1 MGTVHPPAQVKLFCA
16 LLVAPTLPLEEIE
29 TVLVENYGVIVLR
42 STPMPFTQ
50 TAYYER
56 EMGANLTRLYV
67 AFDPLI
73 SIAALAT
80 VKHMTN
86 QLEARWATSHGQ
98 RRVNIDPGYLDLAKV
113 VLASTKDH
121 SHRLYIG
128 DGICA
133 EVTLRYRQHA
143 FQPWEWT
150 YPDYRVPA
158 TLTFF
163 QQLRALYK
171 GQLRPLRY
179 ASPSDQA
186 GHQVPKLS

>member
-1 MGTVHPPAQVKLFCA
+1 MGTVHPSVPVKLFCA
-16 LLVAPTLPLEEIE
+16 LLVAPSFPLEEIATALAE
-29 TVLVENYGVIVLR
+29 TYGVIVLR
-42 STPMPFTQ
+42 STPMLFTQ
-50 TAYYER
+50 TTYYER
-56 EMGANLTRLYV
+56 EMGTNLTRLYV
-67 AFDPLI
+67 ACDPLV
-73 SIAALAT
+73 SIADLPT
-80 VKHMTN
+80 VKHTTN
-86 QLEARWATSHGQ
+86 KLEARWSTAQGQ

-128 DGICA
+128 DGIFA

-163 QQLRALYK
+163 HQLRALYK
-171 GQLRPLRY
+171 RQLRALPRATL
-179 ASPSDQA
+179 
-186 GHQVPKLS
+186 

>member
-16 LLVAPTLPLEEIE
+16 LLVAPTISVDEVE
-29 TVLVENYGVIVLR
+29 TVLAQTYGAIVLR

-50 TAYYER
+50 TTYYAC
-56 EMGANLTRLYV
+56 EMGSTLTRLYL

-73 SIAALAT
+73 SIAALAA

-86 QLEARWATSHGQ
+86 RLEAMWSTPQGQ

-128 DGICA
+128 DGMFA

-163 QQLRALYK
+163 QQLRELYK
-171 GQLRPLRY
+171 TQACRGH
-179 ASPSDQA
+179 SDQA
-186 GHQVPKLS
+186 GHEVPKLS

>member
-1 MGTVHPPAQVKLFCA
+1 MGTVHPPGQVKLFCA
-16 LLVAPTLPLEEIE
+16 LLVAPTLPIDEVA
-29 TVLVENYGVIVLR
+29 TVLAETYGGIVLR

-50 TAYYER
+50 TTYYER

-67 AFDPLI
+67 AFEPLV

-80 VKHMTN
+80 VKHSTN
-86 QLEARWATSHGQ
+86 QLEARWAKSQGQ

-128 DGICA
+128 DGIFA
-133 EVTLRYRQHA
+133 EVTLRYRQRA
-143 FQPWEWT
+143 FQPWDWT
-150 YPDYRVPA
+150 YKDYRTQA

-163 QQLRALYK
+163 HQLRELYK
-171 GQLRPLRY
+171 RQLHTLPRATL
-179 ASPSDQA
+179 
-186 GHQVPKLS
+186 

>member
-1 MGTVHPPAQVKLFCA
+1 MGTVQLPAQVKLFCA
-16 LLVAPTLPLEEIE
+16 LLVAPALPLDEIE
-29 TVLVENYGVIVLR
+29 TVLAETYGVIVLR

-50 TAYYER
+50 TTYYER

-67 AFDPLI
+67 AFDPLV
-73 SIAALAT
+73 SIAALAA
-80 VKHMTN
+80 VKHIAN
-86 QLEARWATSHGQ
+86 RLEARWSTLQGQ

-128 DGICA
+128 DGIFA

-143 FQPWEWT
+143 FQSWEWT
-150 YPDYRVPA
+150 YPDYCVPA

-163 QQLRALYK
+163 HQLRELYKRQLRALPRTM
-171 GQLRPLRY
+171 L
-179 ASPSDQA
+179 
-186 GHQVPKLS
+186 

>member
-16 LLVAPTLPLEEIE
+16 LLVAPALPLDEIE
-29 TVLVENYGVIVLR
+29 TVLAETYGTIGLR
-42 STPMPFTQ
+42 STPTPFTQ
-50 TAYYER
+50 TTYYER
-56 EMGANLTRLYV
+56 EMGPNLTRRYV

-73 SIAALAT
+73 SIATLAA
-80 VKHMTN
+80 VKHTTN
-86 QLEARWATSHGQ
+86 RLEARWSTPHGQ

-128 DGICA
+128 DGIFA

-150 YPDYRVPA
+150 YPDYRVPT
-158 TLTFF
+158 TLAFF
-163 QQLRALYK
+163 NQLRDVYKCQLRALPF
-171 GQLRPLRY
+171 R
-179 ASPSDQA
+179 
-186 GHQVPKLS
+186 